1 MKSPKVTAD
10 VLIIYRRKLVLIRRK
25 NPPYKGK
32 YAIPGGYVELGET
45 VEQAAIREAK
55 EETGLD
61 IELIKLH
68 GVYSD
73 PDRDI
78 RGHTVT
84 ICYIARG
91 CGKIKAGT
99 DAGEVLLCT
108 LNEAVKLRLAFDHNK
123 ILGDAMSELRLIPGK
138 PPSL

>member
-25 NPPYKGK
+25 NPPYKGR

-73 PDRDI
+73 PDRDP

-91 CGKIKAGT
+91 GGKIKAGT

-108 LNEAVKLRLAFDHNK
+108 PDEAVKLRLAFDHNK
-123 ILGDAMSELRLIPGK
+123 ILGDAMSKLRSLSGK
-138 PPSL
+138 PSSL

>member
-10 VLIIYRRKLVLIRRK
+10 VLILYRNKLVLIKRK
-25 NPPYKGK
+25 NQPYKGK
-32 YAIPGGYVELGET
+32 YAIPGGYVEIGET

-61 IELIKLH
+61 IELVRLF

-73 PDRDI
+73 PDRDP

-84 ICYIARG
+84 ICYIAKG
-91 CGKIKAGT
+91 
-99 DAGEVLLCT
+99 AGEIRASSDASDVLLCT
-108 LNEAVKLRLAFDHNK
+108 LEKAVELDLAFDHSK
-123 ILGDAMSELRLIPGK
+123 ILGDAISELHSLLKK
-138 PPSL
+138 PSSL